1 MSDLRSGRP
10 RQPRAGHTLLL
21 WLFAWFW
28 LGSWTAAAAADAP
41 QLHTDSTNP
50 SGGYY
55 RLTWDWPDERNRRFE
70 LQEAGSRDFA
80 APQTIYMGLDRASVL
95 SGRSDGVRYY
105 RVRLNP
111 ESGSPGPWSEAV
123 EVRVEHHPLS
133 RAFGFF
139 AVGAVVFL
147 ATLAL
152 VVGGT
157 LKARKQ
163 EHA

>member
-1 MSDLRSGRP
+1 MSDLRCGRP
-10 RQPRAGHTLLL
+10 HEPRAGQRLLL
-21 WLFAWFW
+21 SIFAWFCLAG
-28 LGSWTAAAAADAP
+28 LGAAAAADAP
-41 QLHTDSTNP
+41 QLQTDSTNP

-55 RLTWDWPDERNRRFE
+55 RLTWEWPEERNRRFE

-80 APQTIYMGLDRASVL
+80 APQTLYMGPDRASVL
-95 SGRSDGVRYY
+95 SGRSDGVFYY
-105 RVRLNP
+105 RVRVNP

-133 RAFGFF
+133 RAFAFF

-147 ATLAL
+147 ATLVL